1 MGEKLSVYTVANV
14 VSSNATAMASMDI
27 SHSVFSAQMVNKRA
41 YDSNTWVIDTGAIDH
56 IVCYVHLLTTII
68 AITQSIVQ
76 LPNGETALVTHIG
89 TVTLSSS
96 LILQNVLYVP
106 SFTFNLLSVSTFT
119 KSQPYCL
126 VFLSTFCFIHDLTFW
141 RTIGV
146 GHAINGLYLL
156 QCDSF
161 QQASSTTLTN
171 FLANIKLGDVFHP
184 FSTATSHSSLSSLWH
199 ARLGHPSDSKLQA
212 LSHIFPFL

>member
-14 VSSNATAMASMDI
+14 VSSNATAMASMDL
-27 SHSVFSAQMVNKRA
+27 SLSVFSAQMVNKRA

-119 KSQPYCL
+119 KSQPY
-126 VFLSTFCFIHDLTFW
+126 
-141 RTIGV
+141 
-146 GHAINGLYLL
+146 
-156 QCDSF
+156 
-161 QQASSTTLTN
+161 
-171 FLANIKLGDVFHP
+171 
-184 FSTATSHSSLSSLWH
+184 
-199 ARLGHPSDSKLQA
+199 
-212 LSHIFPFL
+212 

>member
-1 MGEKLSVYTVANV
+1 MANV
-14 VSSNATAMASMDI
+14 VSSNATTMASMDL

-41 YDSNTWVIDTGAIDH
+41 YDSNTWVIDIGAIDH
-56 IVCYVHLLTTII
+56 IVCYVHLLTTIT

-106 SFTFNLLSVSTFT
+106 SFTFNLLPVSTFT

-126 VFLSTFCFIHDLTFW
+126 VFLSTFCFI
-141 RTIGV
+141 
-146 GHAINGLYLL
+146 
-156 QCDSF
+156 
-161 QQASSTTLTN
+161 
-171 FLANIKLGDVFHP
+171 
-184 FSTATSHSSLSSLWH
+184 
-199 ARLGHPSDSKLQA
+199 
-212 LSHIFPFL
+212 